1 MKQKIDDIELEEL
14 ALEIIDM
21 LGVALHF
28 AGVKP
33 ENIQKAIDAYLEEID
48 TIDEDKPYG
57 QKEMIEVIERLR
69 TKKSFL
75 FQ

>member
-1 MKQKIDDIELEEL
+1 MKQKIDPIELEEL

-28 AGVKP
+28 AGVKD
-33 ENIQKAIDAYLEEID
+33 ENIPTAIDAYLEEID
-48 TIDEDKPYG
+48 TIDDELPYG
-57 QKEMIEVIERLR
+57 QKEMIALIEQLKI
-69 TKKSFL
+69 KKSFL